1 MTLLEVCIDTAAGLR
16 AAIEGGADRVELC
29 SALEV
34 GGLTPQAGLMSLAA
48 AAGATA
54 RIMIRPRAGN
64 FVFNADEIDQMHAEI
79 RSAHAYGLEGFVL
92 GASLP
97 DGRLDTGTLA
107 RLIETA
113 GDARLTL
120 HRAFDLVP
128 DIEEAVETAIDL
140 GFDAILTSGRAPTR
154 LDGLADIAKA
164 HAIAAGRITI
174 MAGAGIN
181 PDSARAILAAVPLAA
196 VHGSCSVPA
205 PDESPDV
212 SRFGFSI
219 ANRRITDS
227 KSVSALKNSIS

>member
-16 AAIEGGADRVELC
+16 AAMEGGADRVELC

-48 AAGATA
+48 AAGVTA
-54 RIMIRPRAGN
+54 RIMIRPRSGD

-79 RSAHAYGLEGFVL
+79 LAARAYGLEGFVL

-97 DGRLDTGTLA
+97 DGRLDTETLA

-113 GDARLTL
+113 GDTRLTL

-128 DIEEAVETAIDL
+128 DIEEAVEAAIDL
-140 GFDAILTSGRAPTR
+140 GFDTILTSGRAPTG
-154 LDGLADIAKA
+154 LDGLADITRA

-181 PDSARAILAAVPLAA
+181 PETARTILASVPLKA
-196 VHGSCSVPA
+196 VHGSCSVLAPA
-205 PDESPDV
+205 ESPAV

-227 KSVSALKNSIS
+227 KSVTALKKSIS